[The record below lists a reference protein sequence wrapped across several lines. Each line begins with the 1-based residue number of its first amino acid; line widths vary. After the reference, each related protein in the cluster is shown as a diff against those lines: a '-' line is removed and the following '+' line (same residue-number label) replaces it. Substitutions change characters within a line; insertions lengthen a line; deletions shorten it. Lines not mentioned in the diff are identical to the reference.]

1 MNCPKC
7 GAPLLPENVNVAR
20 NVFLCRACSRMGK
33 FSELMQT
40 EEEKGIPEVMP
51 HGVSVAKDMHGIVL
65 HFGKMKKEGF
75 FLLLFSLVW
84 NAMISFSC
92 TSWLPE
98 SLIP

>member
-1 MNCPKC
+1 MAAFFQVNCPKC

-65 HFGKMKKEGF
+65 HFGKMKK
-75 FLLLFSLVW
+75 
-84 NAMISFSC
+84 
-92 TSWLPE
+92 
-98 SLIP
+98 